1 MAIKAV
7 VLARK
12 NGDGADVVLPRTSAD
27 LVGYEKENS
36 TATNV
41 KEALDEINDNFQGEA
56 PGIVRRVEVLEAN
69 FMPKTGGTFTGLV
82 SVNEGILLGDG
93 SASEI
98 AEYSKII
105 YGNVETGSIASR
117 VGRQLADNT
126 PFLDW
131 YFLDSTTRA
140 VTYSLNYNF
149 ATATLRGLLR
159 NDNGEPYTVSLPL
172 SIAPKNNPS
181 LVGYFAPINQL
192 HGPSGFSLPSGGT
205 YAVYILFGSD
215 GGAVMHSAAG
225 IFAGGNTFTH
235 PNANANWTL
244 RGFYWRLG

>member
-1 MAIKAV
+1 MRAQLRQIVGGKDIPITFPNA
-7 VLARK
+7 
-12 NGDGADVVLPRTSAD
+12 GDDISD
-27 LVGYEKENS
+27 LESRV
-36 TATNV
+36 
-41 KEALDEINDNFQGEA
+41 EALETNS
-56 PGIVRRVEVLEAN
+56 
-69 FMPKTGGTFTGLV
+69 MPKTGGTFAGPV
-82 SVNEGILLGDG
+82 SVNEGILLGDS
-93 SASEI
+93 SASEV

-105 YGNVETGSIASR
+105 YGNVENGSIAIR
-117 VGRQLADNT
+117 VGREFTNDT
-126 PFLDW
+126 PFLDS

-172 SIAPKNNPS
+172 SIAPKNDPS

-192 HGPSGFSLPSGGT
+192 YGPSGFSLPSGGV

-225 IFAGGNTFTH
+225 IFAGGSTFTH
-235 PNANANWTL
+235 PNANAKWTL

>member
-1 MAIKAV
+1 MSVKNV
-7 VLARK
+7 VLAQR
-12 NGDGADVVLPRTSAD
+12 NGNGVDVVLPRTSAD

-56 PGIVRRVEVLEAN
+56 PGIVQRVEVLETD

-82 SVNEGILLGDG
+82 SVNEGILLGDS

-98 AEYSKII
+98 AEYSQII

-172 SIAPKNNPS
+172 SIAPHNAPNR
-181 LVGYFAPINQL
+181 VGHFVAINQL
-192 HGPSGFSLPSGGT
+192 YGNEGYTVPEGGT
-205 YAVYILFGSD
+205 YAIF
-215 GGAVMHSAAG
+215 M
-225 IFAGGNTFTH
+225 IFASENGTVQHSYAGVLAGGTKVTFPT
-235 PNANANWTL
+235 ATEYWSL
-244 RGFYWRLG
+244 RGFCWRIA

>member
-1 MAIKAV
+1 MSVKNV
-7 VLARK
+7 VLAQR
-12 NGDGADVVLPRTSAD
+12 NGNGVDVVLPRTSAD

-56 PGIVRRVEVLEAN
+56 PGIVQRVEVLETD

-82 SVNEGILLGDG
+82 SLESSLRLRVA
-93 SASEI
+93 SASDTV
-98 AEYSKII
+98 EYSQPI
-105 YGNVETGSIASR
+105 YGEITNGVVASR
-117 VGRQLADNT
+117 VGSTLLDSA
-126 PFLDW
+126 PFLDA
-131 YFLDSTTRA
+131 YFFDSATDSIK
-140 VTYSLNYNF
+140 YSLNYNF
-149 ATATLRGLLR
+149 ATATLKGILR

-181 LVGYFAPINQL
+181 LVGYFASINQL

-215 GGAVMHSAAG
+215 GGAAMHSAAG
-225 IFAGGNTFTH
+225 IFAGGSTFTH

>member
-12 NGDGADVVLPRTSAD
+12 NGDGADVALPRTSAD

-56 PGIVRRVEVLEAN
+56 PGIVQRVEVLETD

-82 SVNEGILLGDG
+82 SVNEGILLGDS

-126 PFLDW
+126 PFLD
-131 YFLDSTTRA
+131 
-140 VTYSLNYNF
+140 
-149 ATATLRGLLR
+149 
-159 NDNGEPYTVSLPL
+159 
-172 SIAPKNNPS
+172 
-181 LVGYFAPINQL
+181 
-192 HGPSGFSLPSGGT
+192 
-205 YAVYILFGSD
+205 
-215 GGAVMHSAAG
+215 
-225 IFAGGNTFTH
+225 
-235 PNANANWTL
+235 
-244 RGFYWRLG
+244 

>member
-1 MAIKAV
+1 MEIKAV

-12 NGDGADVVLPRTSAD
+12 NGDSAEVALPRTSAD

-56 PGIVRRVEVLEAN
+56 PGIVQRVEALETD

-140 VTYSLNYNF
+140 VTYGLNYNF

-172 SIAPKNNPS
+172 GIAPNNNPS
-181 LVGYFAPINQL
+181 LVGHFVPINQL
-192 HGPSGFSLPSGGT
+192 YGNEGYTVPEGGT
-205 YAVYILFGSD
+205 SAVF
-215 GGAVMHSAAG
+215 M
-225 IFAGGNTFTH
+225 IFAAENGTVQHSYAGVLAGGTKVTFPVAT
-235 PNANANWTL
+235 AYWSL
-244 RGFYWRLG
+244 RGFCWRIA

>member
-1 MAIKAV
+1 MEIKAV

-12 NGDGADVVLPRTSAD
+12 NGDSAEVALPRTSAD

-56 PGIVRRVEVLEAN
+56 PGIVQRVEALETD

-140 VTYSLNYNF
+140 VTYGLNYNF

-172 SIAPKNNPS
+172 GIVPHNTPS
-181 LVGYFAPINQL
+181 LVGHFVAINQL
-192 HGPSGFSLPSGGT
+192 YGNEGYPVPEGGASAVSMIFAAENGTVQHSYSGVLAGGT
-205 YAVYILFGSD
+205 KVTFP
-215 GGAVMHSAAG
+215 AAT
-225 IFAGGNTFTH
+225 AY
-235 PNANANWTL
+235 WSL
-244 RGFYWRLG
+244 RGFCWRIA